1 MIEENRSGL
10 NKYLLLAFIFISLV
24 VPTSL
29 IFKNTIALTAQAQKK
44 INDTSSLV
52 DSIPTKKVKVGD
64 IDISYKIFG
73 KGEPLLLIP
82 GFSMTMDMWEPIGL
96 DKLSSNH
103 TIIIFDNRGIGKPTA
118 GNKTPSIQLFAN
130 DTAGL
135 IDALGIRQQS
145 TAVLET
151 FLSLT

>member
-52 DSIPTKKVKVGD
+52 DSIPTKKVKIGD

-82 GFSMTMDMWEPIGL
+82 GFSMTMDM
-96 DKLSSNH
+96 
-103 TIIIFDNRGIGKPTA
+103 
-118 GNKTPSIQLFAN
+118 
-130 DTAGL
+130 
-135 IDALGIRQQS
+135 
-145 TAVLET
+145 
-151 FLSLT
+151 